1 MPKLSQW
8 FIKSAVIYVILGML
22 LGIAMGMK
30 QDFTL
35 APAHAHLNLIGWVS
49 LALMG
54 LYYNAVPAK
63 AAWRAAFVQFWIST
77 VGVWVMIPGL
87 ILTLLQVPVGEP
99 LVILGSLVT
108 LIGMILFAINVYRS

>member
-1 MPKLSQW
+1 MPRLSQM
-8 FIKSAVIYVILGML
+8 FIKSAVIYVIIGML

-63 AAWRAAFVQFWIST
+63 AQWRSAHVQFWLST
-77 VGVWVMIPGL
+77 LGVWVMIPGL
-87 ILTLLQVPVGEP
+87 VLTLLQVPPGEV
-99 LVILGSLVT
+99 LVILGSLIT
-108 LIGMILFAINVYRS
+108 LAGMILFAVNVYRS